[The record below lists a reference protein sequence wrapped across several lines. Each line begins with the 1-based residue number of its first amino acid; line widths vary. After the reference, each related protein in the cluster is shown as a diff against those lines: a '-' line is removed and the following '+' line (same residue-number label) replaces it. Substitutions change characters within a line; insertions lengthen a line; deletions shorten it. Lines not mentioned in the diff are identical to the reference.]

1 MPNEQFKRGQI
12 VQLKSGGPQMTV
24 TQVHD
29 DPGPFAG
36 YVECSWFG
44 GRSKHESGRFHIETL
59 RDYFADED

>member
-1 MPNEQFKRGQI
+1 
-12 VQLKSGGPQMTV
+12 MTV